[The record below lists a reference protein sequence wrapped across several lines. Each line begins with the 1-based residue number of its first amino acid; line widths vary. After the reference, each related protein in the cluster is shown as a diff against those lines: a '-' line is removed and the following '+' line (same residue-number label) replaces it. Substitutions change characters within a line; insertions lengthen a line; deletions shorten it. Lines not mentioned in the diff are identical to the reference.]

1 MNDRC
6 ITLNIPIHNSCA
18 SLVSLRNDSLAS
30 YYEILVF
37 YKITKNS
44 DVFRAIFGINGSLI
58 VINVTIIK
66 KLHHVFQ
73 GRLF

>member
-1 MNDRC
+1 MIDRC
-6 ITLNIPIHNSCA
+6 ITLNIPDHITCA
-18 SLVSLRNDSLAS
+18 SLVTLRNDSLAS
-30 YYEILVF
+30 YSQILVV
-37 YKITKNS
+37 YRITNNS